1 MVQDQVFYV
10 PIPDVKKNTI
20 CNGDEDFFYMKLS
33 QVIISKFQLQQETI
47 AFPNL
52 RKYNWFG
59 AYGEGWAL
67 YTESLGK
74 ELDYIKTLTTLDA
87 RKRNAQSRS
96 IGG

>member
-1 MVQDQVFYV
+1 
-10 PIPDVKKNTI
+10 
-20 CNGDEDFFYMKLS
+20 MKLS
-33 QVIISKFQLQQETI
+33 QVIISKFRYSRKIKLPD
-47 AFPNL
+47 F

-74 ELDYIKTLTTLDA
+74 ELGLYQDPYQLWDA

-96 IGG
+96 ISG